1 MSWCLI
7 PKHANQFLKELRA
20 GEISPEKLNNMSSA
34 ERNKFFADKFGDD
47 NAKNINALF
56 ESKLLLKNKE
66 KGMIT
71 WAKKV
76 AGITPDVRR
85 DMISKIEKMDNILS
99 ETDEKKFLADLASKK
114 IGVDISVVEAKKITD
129 FSKKIHDLSLDVST
143 KDKRIAYGNA
153 ILDMQEY
160 LDQISKKKMGLV
172 GNIVNITNVPRAA
185 MSTLDFSAPLR
196 QGWGMLSRPKQFIPA
211 FKDMFRY
218 AFSENSYK
226 NLMADII
233 TRPNYDLM
241 KSSGLRITSL
251 LSNKLTMREEEF
263 MTTLLDRIPGVRGSE
278 RAYSGF
284 LTRLRADVFDSLIQQ
299 AQMKGEDVSKGSQ
312 TVKDIASV
320 VNNFTGSGNLGK
332 NDRFAAA
339 VPLLNSLFFS
349 PRKIAATVNMFNPVV
364 YGGLTPTARRAAF
377 RNLIGSVGITA
388 TILFLAGLA
397 GADWE
402 KDPISSDFGKIK
414 VGDTR
419 LDVTGGNGNYLVLLA
434 RILTGKTKST
444 TTELSRELASG
455 FGSTTRGDLLV
466 KYIRNKLSPTASFI
480 ADWLY
485 GTDAI
490 GTPFKVKDAIV
501 NRIMPMTISGFIDAV
516 NVDPKNAVMAT
527 LLGLFGVGVQTY
539 STAVDWSTSTGKEL
553 MQFKAKIG
561 DDKFTEANKK
571 YNDLYKTKFD
581 ALKVNP
587 TYQKLSNEEKQVVI
601 TDLKKNI
608 KDIIFKN
615 YRFKYKQETKT
626 SAQKSADKQL
636 QNLSK

>member
-7 PKHANQFLKELRA
+7 PKLSNQFLKELRA
-20 GEISPEKLNNMSSA
+20 GEISPEKLNNLSSQD
-34 ERNKFFADKFGDD
+34 RHKFFADKFGEE

-66 KGMIT
+66 RGMIT

-76 AGITPDVRR
+76 AGLTADARR
-85 DMISKIEKMDNILS
+85 DMIARIQRMDKILS
-99 ETDEKKFLADLASKK
+99 ETDEKAFLQDLASKRLG
-114 IGVDISVVEAKKITD
+114 IDITIDEAKKITD
-129 FSKKIHDLSLDVST
+129 LSQKIQKLSEDVST

-153 ILDMQEY
+153 IVDMQEY
-160 LDQISKKKMGLV
+160 LDSIAKKPMSLF
-172 GNIVNITNVPRAA
+172 GNIVNVANVPRAL

-211 FKDMFRY
+211 FVDMFKY
-218 AFSENSYK
+218 AFSEKAYR
-226 NLMADII
+226 NLTADII

-241 KSSGLRITSL
+241 KAGGLRITGL
-251 LSNKLTMREEEF
+251 TNKLTMREEEF

-284 LTRLRADVFDSLIQQ
+284 LTRLRADVFDTLIQQ
-299 AQMKGEDVSKGSQ
+299 AKMQGEDVSKGSQ
-312 TVKDIASV
+312 NIKDIASV

-339 VPLLNSLFFS
+339 VPMLNSLFFS
-349 PRKIAATVNMFNPVV
+349 PRKIAATVNMFNPTV
-364 YGGLTPTARRAAF
+364 YAGLSPVARRAAM
-377 RNLIGSVGITA
+377 RNLIGSIGVTSVV
-388 TILFLAGLA
+388 LFLASLM

-402 KDPISSDFGKIK
+402 KDPVSSDFGKVK

-419 LDVTGGNGNYLVLLA
+419 LDVTGGNGNYVVLLA
-434 RILTGKTKST
+434 RLLTGKTKST
-444 TTELSRELASG
+444 TTELTRELGSG

-480 ADWLY
+480 GDWLY

-490 GTPFKVKDAIV
+490 GTPFSVKEEV
-501 NRIMPMTISGFIDAV
+501 KNRIMPMTISGFIDSA
-516 NVDPKNAVMAT
+516 NNDPDNAIMAT

-539 STAVDWSTSTGKEL
+539 SINVDWSKSTSKEL
-553 MQFKAKIG
+553 NQLKDKIG
-561 DDKFTEANKK
+561 EEKFTEANQK
-571 YNDLYKTKFD
+571 YNQLYKTRFEN
-581 ALKVNP
+581 LKE
-587 TYQKLSNEEKQVVI
+587 TKEYQNLSEEQKQKVI
-601 TDLKKNI
+601 TDLKSNI

-615 YRFKYKQETKT
+615 YRFKYKQEK
-626 SAQKSADKQL
+626 KSASDKAADARL
-636 QNLSK
+636 KLLSK